1 MYKNTMHQLH
11 LLIEGG
17 VDVHKNAP
25 IHNLLKQASLTF
37 CCFRIMLIIIY
48 SRVNLDEIQ
57 KCHPILEVGI
67 CPKGCNGWPTQT
79 DRQTTSINKHNK
91 EQELVSLQA

>member
-1 MYKNTMHQLH
+1 MHQLH

-25 IHNLLKQASLTF
+25 IHNLLQQASLTF

-57 KCHPILEVGI
+57 KCLIGLLRV
-67 CPKGCNGWPTQT
+67 PKFHTWNTQV
-79 DRQTTSINKHNK
+79 
-91 EQELVSLQA
+91 E